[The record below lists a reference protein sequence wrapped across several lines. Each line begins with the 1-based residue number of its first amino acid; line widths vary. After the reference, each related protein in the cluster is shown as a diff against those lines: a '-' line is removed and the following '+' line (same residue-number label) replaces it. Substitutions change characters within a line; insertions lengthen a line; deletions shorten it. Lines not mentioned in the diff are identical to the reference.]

1 MDDIRFG
8 LFIPNFMAQGIDV
21 PELTRLAELADGA
34 TRFDDIWVGDH
45 IVLVE
50 RIRSRH
56 PNFGRSVPSG
66 TLEDFTRVGLGG
78 MSADDPVFE
87 PLTLLSYLAGLTSRV
102 RLGIGIMVTPLRHP
116 VLAAKMLA
124 AIDVLSNGRLI
135 VGTGTGWLREEYEA
149 VGATWSGRGTRMD
162 DYIKCMRY
170 LWGPPTGEGFDSP
183 SVRVSPWVRMSPKPP
198 QGRDLPVWIGGNT
211 EPALQRAARL
221 GSGWHGAQLSPGAAK
236 KAVTRL
242 RELLEENGRPSDA
255 LTLSLRLTS
264 WVQEGAKRDGTTPL
278 VGSEQQ
284 ILEALFEYQ
293 QAGLHHI
300 QLAPPPMVNMKDLP
314 GHIERLDRI
323 TAEFRASSRTTSSA
337 AIRR

>member
-1 MDDIRFG
+1 MDGDVRFG

-21 PELTRLAELADGA
+21 PELTRLAELADRA

-45 IVLVE
+45 IVLAD

-56 PNFGRSVPSG
+56 PNFGRAVPSG
-66 TLEDFTRVGLGG
+66 ALEDFTQVGLGG
-78 MSADDPVFE
+78 MPASDPVFE

-135 VGTGTGWLREEYEA
+135 VGTGTGWLREEYDA
-149 VGATWSGRGTRMD
+149 VGATWAGRGPRTD

-170 LWGPPTGEGFDSP
+170 LWGPSTDEGFHSP
-183 SVRVSPWVRMSPKPP
+183 SVRVSPGVQMYPKPP
-198 QGRDLPVWIGGNT
+198 QGRELPVWIGGNS

-221 GSGWHGAQLSPGAAK
+221 GSGWHGAQLSPDAAK

-264 WVQEGAKRDGTTPL
+264 WVQARARRDSTNPL

-284 ILEALFEYQ
+284 ILEVLFEYQ

-300 QLAPPPMVNMKDLP
+300 QLAPPPMVDLKDLS
-314 GHIERLDRI
+314 GQTERLDRI
-323 TAEFRASSRTTSSA
+323 TAEFRASDGITS
-337 AIRR
+337 